1 MMKDSK
7 EKKLLFCFTIY
18 VLIFIAIAFYPPNR
32 NIFATSPSIITT
44 LYKSN
49 LIIPFLANTILTIY
63 FFKKNKEAVT
73 NKDF

>member
-18 VLIFIAIAFYPPNR
+18 VLIFIAIALYPTNR
-32 NIFATSPSIITT
+32 NIFATIPSIITT
-44 LYKSN
+44 IYKSN
-49 LIIPFLANTILTIY
+49 LIIPFLDNTILNIY